1 MRDKLDR
8 YYTDPRVARACVDV
22 MMEAKIPHS
31 ITRVPGWYRGALF
44 IEPSSGGG
52 AFLDALG
59 LRYPLVY
66 AYDIDPEAV
75 TVKDGRAVCMDW
87 LDMQELPGTKRD
99 YRIVFGNPPYKHAQE
114 HIEHAFKLGADEVWF
129 LLRTGFTGSLRR
141 YDMHKA
147 CGLMHKSE
155 LVPRPSF
162 TGDGKTDGSEYAF
175 FGYCRGF
182 EGFKTFDIV
191 RWRE

>member
-8 YYTDPRVARACVDV
+8 YYTDPRVAQACVNV
-22 MMEAKIPHS
+22 MMDVEAPLRIPLQH
-31 ITRVPGWYRGALF
+31 RRGALF

-59 LRYPLVY
+59 LDSFMTPY

-87 LDMQELPGTKRD
+87 LDVPVLPGTERD
-99 YRIVFGNPPYKHAQE
+99 YRIVFGNPPYKYAQE

-141 YDMHKA
+141 YDMHRE
-147 CGLMHKSE
+147 CGLMHKAE

-182 EGFKTFDIV
+182 DGVRTFDIV

>member
-1 MRDKLDR
+1 MRDNLDR

-22 MMEAKIPHS
+22 MMDAESPHRIPL
-31 ITRVPGWYRGALF
+31 RYRLAFFGGALF

-52 AFLDALG
+52 AFLGALG
-59 LRYPLVY
+59 EPAY

-87 LDMQELPGTKRD
+87 LDVQELPGTKKD

-114 HIEHAFKLGADEVWF
+114 HIEHAFALGADEVWF
-129 LLRTGFTGSLRR
+129 LLRTGFSGSLRR
-141 YDMHKA
+141 YDMHRE

-182 EGFKTFDIV
+182 DGVKTFDIV

>member
-8 YYTDPRVARACVDV
+8 YYTDPRVARTCVDV
-22 MMEAKIPHS
+22 IMNTSAVRIPE
-31 ITRVPGWYRGALF
+31 RYRGALF

-59 LRYPLVY
+59 EPAY

-87 LDMQELPGTKRD
+87 LDVPVLPGTETD

-141 YDMHKA
+141 YDMHRE

-182 EGFKTFDIV
+182 DGVKTFDIV
-191 RWRE
+191 RWR

>member
-1 MRDKLDR
+1 M
-8 YYTDPRVARACVDV
+8 
-22 MMEAKIPHS
+22 
-31 ITRVPGWYRGALF
+31 GALAGPMRL
-44 IEPSSGGG
+44 PS
-52 AFLDALG
+52 LG
-59 LRYPLVY
+59 PNTY
-66 AYDIDPEAV
+66 AYDIDPDAV
-75 TVKDGRAVCMDW
+75 TVKDGRAACMDW
-87 LDMQELPGTKRD
+87 LDVQELPGTERD

-141 YDMHKA
+141 YDMHRD

-182 EGFKTFDIV
+182 DGVKTFDIV
-191 RWRE
+191 KWRG